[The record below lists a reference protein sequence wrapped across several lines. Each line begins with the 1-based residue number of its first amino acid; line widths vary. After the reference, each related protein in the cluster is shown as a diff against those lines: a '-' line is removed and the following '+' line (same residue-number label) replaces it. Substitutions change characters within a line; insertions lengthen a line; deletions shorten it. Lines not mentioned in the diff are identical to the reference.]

1 LIRYFIIPENCT
13 GCMVC
18 LRNCPEE
25 AISGEKQEVHVIDQ
39 DKCIRCG
46 ICREVCKFDA
56 VGVE

>member
-1 LIRYFIIPENCT
+1 
-13 GCMVC
+13 MVC